1 MNCKIFIIVGAILLI
16 AIILNFALYLR
27 FGYAFGGDQSLSIP
41 TLSSLYDS
49 FFELSPYNYTG
60 LMTSTGTLLGL
71 FLGFNIIIIYKL
83 FGVIWGYII
92 FISIYY
98 WLGAFGI
105 FLLVYE
111 ITKSLEGKAPY
122 IGGFFAAVIAIFKFD
137 SNLKALS
144 VGIIFIPY
152 VILFSYFILKNFE
165 SGESNSFNLL
175 GLTVS
180 VSFLLATGGP
190 TYIFEN
196 FIFLLFFALLIFL
209 ILPKKFRF
217 GYFKYSIFTAITSI
231 FINSSWIVT
240 TYLFTKYGGSQYF
253 NPGSVATLSNLSNK
267 LITAI
272 LSFGSIN
279 NYLSEFI
286 LLLILLITVIGF
298 LKTLND
304 KLHRRLEFNISLTL
318 LSIYLI
324 FIAFGTGINR
334 PFGILFAKSVKVVP
348 YLLVFRYTYFATH
361 YILLFIIATLFGIS
375 IAYIIKFARNNRNNI
390 LSFSIYTFLLL
401 IMITYLYS
409 FDYLPTFTQTKTII
423 PEHVF
428 NISNYINSQKGIFS
442 IATLP
447 MASNWQSTNWYYG
460 TNVYSSLINKPTYT
474 GSYTYYNEI
483 FFPISTSL
491 YANNVGFKTDTE
503 NVSGI
508 DISNGFGIFGI
519 RYIIVQGDALTE
531 SPCAVCYISPFSFN
545 TIYSNLNE
553 SKNISFIGK
562 FGNSSTY
569 KNNNYVPLV
578 YGSNLFRL
586 INSENS
592 KVFDI
597 IENDSFDIRD
607 NSVYSGFISGFYNDS
622 NTINATP
629 ITNFSEPN
637 ISFVENTPTKVTVHV
652 SNAITPYYLVFR
664 ETYDPHWAAF
674 YSNGTEVNPRDHIA
688 VNGFANAWYM
698 NKTGNYTVTLYYTLQ
713 TDAWIAWAVS
723 FAALFVTVGI
733 GVYGWKEMKKE
744 KMRSRR

>member
-1 MNCKIFIIVGAILLI
+1 MVNKVWVAAGIILV
-16 AIILNFALYLR
+16 AIILNFALYLH
-27 FGYAFGGDQSLSIP
+27 FGYAFGGDQNLSIP

-49 FFELSPYNYTG
+49 FFAWSPYNYTG
-60 LMTSTGTLLGL
+60 LTTQTGTLLGL
-71 FLGFNIIIIYKL
+71 FFGFNIIIYKL

-92 FISIYY
+92 FTSMYY

-144 VGIIFIPY
+144 ISIIFIPY

-165 SGESNSFNLL
+165 SGKSNSFNLL
-175 GLTVS
+175 GLTIS
-180 VSFLLATGGP
+180 VSFLLAMGGP

-375 IAYIIKFARNNRNNI
+375 IAYIIKICKKQSKQYFKFFDLHI
-390 LSFSIYTFLLL
+390 SFTHHDNLL
-401 IMITYLYS
+401 I
-409 FDYLPTFTQTKTII
+409 
-423 PEHVF
+423 
-428 NISNYINSQKGIFS
+428 
-442 IATLP
+442 
-447 MASNWQSTNWYYG
+447 
-460 TNVYSSLINKPTYT
+460 
-474 GSYTYYNEI
+474 
-483 FFPISTSL
+483 FF
-491 YANNVGFKTDTE
+491 
-503 NVSGI
+503 
-508 DISNGFGIFGI
+508 
-519 RYIIVQGDALTE
+519 
-531 SPCAVCYISPFSFN
+531 
-545 TIYSNLNE
+545 
-553 SKNISFIGK
+553 
-562 FGNSSTY
+562 
-569 KNNNYVPLV
+569 
-578 YGSNLFRL
+578 
-586 INSENS
+586 
-592 KVFDI
+592 
-597 IENDSFDIRD
+597 
-607 NSVYSGFISGFYNDS
+607 
-622 NTINATP
+622 
-629 ITNFSEPN
+629 
-637 ISFVENTPTKVTVHV
+637 
-652 SNAITPYYLVFR
+652 
-664 ETYDPHWAAF
+664 
-674 YSNGTEVNPRDHIA
+674 
-688 VNGFANAWYM
+688 
-698 NKTGNYTVTLYYTLQ
+698 
-713 TDAWIAWAVS
+713 
-723 FAALFVTVGI
+723 
-733 GVYGWKEMKKE
+733 
-744 KMRSRR
+744 